1 MAPDTKET
9 IVKAYL
15 TLLEEKELDKISVT
29 DLVEACDISRQTFY
43 YHFDGIDA
51 MLDWAFKTETQK
63 ALEEAKGLRSW
74 CDALQCLVPM
84 LEKFNKLIICAKAS
98 SKLSYIQK
106 LMAYYFYDF
115 TKEYYY
121 SVYGRDYKATETQ
134 KFLVKYSSAAIV
146 GLIYMEMEYD
156 ESFSYKKIF
165 EQISNLFKNQKQ

>member
-15 TLLEEKELDKISVT
+15 TLLEEKKLDKISVT

-63 ALEEAKGLRSW
+63 ALEEAKGIRSW

-84 LEKFNKLIICAKAS
+84 LEKFNKLIVCAKSS
-98 SKLSYIQK
+98 SKLFYIQK
-106 LMAYYFYDF
+106 LMSYYFYDF
-115 TKEYYY
+115 TREYYY
-121 SVYGRDYKATETQ
+121 SVYGKDYKATDTQ
-134 KFLVKYSSAAIV
+134 KFLVKYSSAAIT

-156 ESFSYKKIF
+156 KNFSYKKIF
-165 EQISNLFKNQKQ
+165 EQFRCLFTNQKQ